1 MREAHAHM
9 KITDF
14 EFNVIC
20 ELLVK
25 TLQELG
31 VESGI
36 IAEIAPILESVR
48 SDTCNKKSIYE
59 RIGGTEAINAAVDI
73 FYGKVLADNR
83 VKVYN
88 KLNLKYR
95 KKKKMRKTF
104 QTFFNFY
111 KINNFSIHHY
121 FFFF

>member
-83 VKVYN
+83 VKHFFA
-88 KLNLKYR
+88 
-95 KKKKMRKTF
+95 KTNMTH
-104 QTFFNFY
+104 QRQ
-111 KINNFSIHHY
+111 
-121 FFFF
+121 